1 MTRSLIGIKK
11 YIQTLI
17 SGLTFLWY
25 IEAINIM
32 IKNNHINTY
41 KSKLR
46 DNRVYCSM
54 AGGIY
59 STNHDMKVPFIKSEF
74 SSSKIIAHLFRV
86 NNMEGYSGMGDD
98 IIIVC
103 YQIVYRP

>member
-1 MTRSLIGIKK
+1 
-11 YIQTLI
+11 
-17 SGLTFLWY
+17 
-25 IEAINIM
+25 M

-103 YQIVYRP
+103 YQIVQLGLKADFVCQLLKKCFTVVPIWS